1 MDLTSGNEKIND
13 FIQKAQLQ
21 INYFSNTVLEWIP
34 YSQLSE
40 IKEQE
45 KIISDF
51 NREVALKS
59 LHNSQ
64 NPIEFVINEAKNY
77 LSKMNKF
84 HILYG
89 ISQNPVSNNY
99 ILVFNWT
106 SGNDQ
111 IDYFIQKRQLEIKNY
126 DDIVFE
132 WVPSNQLNQ
141 IKEIN
146 NNSLA
151 TVYSAIWRDGPL
163 YYNCQYNKYTR
174 DSNKGA
180 NKHSTNIDKF
190 HVLYGISQNPVT
202 NDYILIFNWISGN
215 EKIDYFIQERQLEI
229 KNYDDIVFEWIP
241 YNQFDQIKEAGKNNL
256 MTVYSAIWKDGPLH
270 CYWDWNCYKY
280 TRVLNKEVTLKFL
293 HNSQNFVEF
302 VINEAK
308 KYSLK
313 INKFHFLYGISQNPV
328 TNDYILVFN
337 WTSGND
343 QIDYFIEEKR
353 LEIKSYSDIIFEWIP
368 YNQFDQI
375 KKTGENDLITVH
387 SAIWKDGPLHC
398 DWDWNQNCYK
408 YTRDLNKEVTLKI
421 LHNSQNL
428 VKFVI
433 NEAKEYSKS
442 KFHVLYGI
450 SQNPA
455 SKNELT
461 TVYSAIWRD
470 GPLYYHNDEYT
481 RDSNK
486 RVALKFLH
494 NLQNPIEFVI
504 SEAKEY
510 SMKNNEFHILFGISQ
525 NSDTNDYIFVFD
537 WSSGNKNIDDFIQK
551 RQSEIVKFEDAIFK
565 WIPYNQFDQIK
576 EVSKN
581 SLMTGYSAIWVD
593 DPIYCNNIQNI
604 RNSNKVV
611 ALKFLH
617 NSQNSIEFVINE
629 AKKYPIKNNGF
640 LVLYGISQNPYT
652 NDYILVQ
659 KNFTWISG
667 NEKIN
672 DFIQEKQLEI
682 KDYNDIVFEWIPYN
696 QFDEIN
702 MAGNGGFS
710 KVYSAIWEDGPLY
723 LNIRDGKY
731 RRDSRKKVALKCLNN
746 SQNLI
751 TELLHEVDAYSTK
764 PIYNSI
770 LKVYGISQDPDTKD
784 FIIVLQY
791 AEGGDFNNWIN
802 INDNY
807 KFFNWKMKIQKLHCI
822 ANGLKEI
829 HKNQLVHRD
838 FHIRN
843 ILLSSLSIE
852 TYIYISDM
860 GLSGRIGDKDETNI
874 YGVMPYQAPE
884 VLRGKPYTQAADIYS
899 FGMIMYFVATG
910 RQPFK
915 NCAHDHHLV
924 LSICKGDRPEI
935 NESEAPKC
943 YINLMKKWWDPNPNN
958 RPDVTQLLGSLLSIS
973 TDSLYE
979 AEIEEA
985 ENYRILHLP
994 LLKEGTSTCH
1004 PQAIYTSR
1012 LLNPFTENLPKYIDD
1027 ISECL
1032 DCTI

>member
-174 DSNKGA
+174 DSNKG
-180 NKHSTNIDKF
+180 
-190 HVLYGISQNPVT
+190 
-202 NDYILIFNWISGN
+202 
-215 EKIDYFIQERQLEI
+215 
-229 KNYDDIVFEWIP
+229 
-241 YNQFDQIKEAGKNNL
+241 
-256 MTVYSAIWKDGPLH
+256 
-270 CYWDWNCYKY
+270 
-280 TRVLNKEVTLKFL
+280 VTLKIL
-293 HNSQNFVEF
+293 HNLQKSCR
-302 VINEAK
+302 IC
-308 KYSLK
+308 
-313 INKFHFLYGISQNPV
+313 NK
-328 TNDYILVFN
+328 
-337 WTSGND
+337 
-343 QIDYFIEEKR
+343 R
-353 LEIKSYSDIIFEWIP
+353 
-368 YNQFDQI
+368 
-375 KKTGENDLITVH
+375 GENDLITVH

-455 SKNELT
+455 STYDYILVQKHLTWISKNELT